1 MALPA
6 DHGSRALA
14 AERLSAGLGSDYVS
28 HSRPA
33 RLGRFGTRALDQR
46 RCLAQLRFCVAGS
59 CLGIA
64 RAAALRGSCSAP
76 PEGGSVRA
84 VLDFDA
90 GFYPERGESGNPWL
104 GRCRTGAFLGKSSA
118 RTGRLDFVPR
128 RAVAAGAVAAA
139 SRCLDVVP
147 AAFVERG
154 GDRMNMNMTGRRAFL
169 QILLCCALLSGSAF
183 SQSGGEL
190 RFCLR
195 SEPKTFDP
203 LLVDDDSSL
212 AIRYLTGGVL
222 VRANRKTQE
231 LEPELAESW
240 KVSKDGKQV
249 TFKLRHGITFSDGS
263 PFFSE
268 DVAFTMQRL
277 MDPALH
283 SSTGDAFRSGSGT
296 VSSKIIASDQ
306 IAIIF
311 PAPPAGLERLFDQVA
326 IMSAHSPKKEAAVL
340 GPFMVAE
347 YKAGSSVLLRR
358 NPNYWKKDS
367 QGRRLP
373 YLDSIRLD
381 IQSNRDVEML
391 RFKRGELDLINILDS
406 DYFDRLA
413 ASSPLLAHYAGASLD
428 SNFMW
433 FNQVA
438 IAPIPEYNRACFRS
452 ANFRRAIS
460 QAINR
465 DDLSRVVFNGHAQP
479 AAGPVSPANKFWFNS
494 RLKAESYR
502 PDAALKRLQTDGFH
516 LQNGALFDKGGNA
529 VEFSI
534 VTNAGNKPRERMAVM
549 VQEDLGKLGI
559 KVNVVTLDFP
569 SLIERISQ
577 KFNYEAAMLGFR
589 NVDLDPNG
597 QMNIWLSSAEDHAWN
612 PQQKS
617 PETAW
622 EAEIDRLMRA
632 QASTADPKK
641 RKESFDRVQE
651 IAPGTAPFIYL
662 VNQIALP
669 AVSSAVEGANPGILS
684 PQTFWNAERLTLNAR
699 TGGSR

>member
-1 MALPA
+1 
-6 DHGSRALA
+6 
-14 AERLSAGLGSDYVS
+14 
-28 HSRPA
+28 
-33 RLGRFGTRALDQR
+33 
-46 RCLAQLRFCVAGS
+46 
-59 CLGIA
+59 
-64 RAAALRGSCSAP
+64 
-76 PEGGSVRA
+76 
-84 VLDFDA
+84 
-90 GFYPERGESGNPWL
+90 
-104 GRCRTGAFLGKSSA
+104 
-118 RTGRLDFVPR
+118 
-128 RAVAAGAVAAA
+128 
-139 SRCLDVVP
+139 
-147 AAFVERG
+147 
-154 GDRMNMNMTGRRAFL
+154 MNMNTHTTDRRRSLRFL
-169 QILLCCALLSGSAF
+169 SCVLLCCALLSISTFA
-183 SQSGGEL
+183 QTGGEL

-212 AIRYLTGGVL
+212 SIRYLTGGVL
-222 VRANRKTQE
+222 ARVNRHTQE

-240 KVSKDGKQV
+240 KVSKDGKQI
-249 TFKLRHGITFSDGS
+249 TFRLRHGVTFSDGS
-263 PFFSE
+263 PFSSA

-283 SSTGDAFRSGSGT
+283 SSTGDSFRSGNGAVT
-296 VSSKIIASDQ
+296 TNIIAPDQ
-306 IAIIF
+306 VSIAF
-311 PAPPAGLERLFDQVA
+311 AAPIAGLDRLFDQVA

-347 YKAGSSVLLRR
+347 YKAGSSLLLRR

-381 IQSNRDVEML
+381 IQPNRDVEML
-391 RFKRGELDLINILDS
+391 RFKRGELDLINALDS

-413 ASSPLLAHYAGASLD
+413 ASLPGLAHDAGPSLD
-428 SNFMW
+428 SDFMW

-438 IAPIPEYNRACFRS
+438 SAPIPEYKRAWFRS

-479 AAGPVSPANKFWFNS
+479 AIGPVSPANKFWFNS
-494 RLKAESYR
+494 KLKAEPYR
-502 PDAALKRLQTDGFH
+502 PDAALQHLQADGFH
-516 LQNGALFDKGGNA
+516 LQNGALFDKGGHA

-534 VTNAGNKPRERMAVM
+534 VTSAGSKPRERMAVM

-651 IAPGTAPFIYL
+651 IVAEQTPFIYL
-662 VNQIALP
+662 VNQNALS
-669 AVSSAVEGANPGILS
+669 AVSSAVAGANPGILS
-684 PQTFWNAERLTLNAR
+684 PQTFWNAERLILSATTRA
-699 TGGSR
+699 SR

>member
-1 MALPA
+1 MKINRTGHPA
-6 DHGSRALA
+6 FSSL
-14 AERLSAGLGSDYVS
+14 L
-28 HSRPA
+28 
-33 RLGRFGTRALDQR
+33 
-46 RCLAQLRFCVAGS
+46 FCVALLSRG
-59 CLGIA
+59 
-64 RAAALRGSCSAP
+64 AAAFA
-76 PEGGSVRA
+76 
-84 VLDFDA
+84 
-90 GFYPERGESGNPWL
+90 
-104 GRCRTGAFLGKSSA
+104 
-118 RTGRLDFVPR
+118 
-128 RAVAAGAVAAA
+128 
-139 SRCLDVVP
+139 
-147 AAFVERG
+147 
-154 GDRMNMNMTGRRAFL
+154 
-169 QILLCCALLSGSAF
+169 
-183 SQSGGEL
+183 QSGGEL

-195 SEPKTFDP
+195 SQPKTFDP

-212 AIRYLTGGVL
+212 SIRYLTGGVL
-222 VRANRKTQE
+222 VRVNRHTQE

-240 KVSKDGKQV
+240 KLAKDGKQII
-249 TFKLRHGITFSDGS
+249 FKLRHGVVFSDGS
-263 PFFSE
+263 PFSSE
-268 DVAFTMQRL
+268 DIAFTMQRL

-283 SSTGDAFRSGSGT
+283 SSTGDAFRSGNGAVT
-296 VSSKIIASDQ
+296 TKIIAPDQ
-306 IAIIF
+306 IAVIF
-311 PAPPAGLERLFDQVA
+311 PAAITGLDRLFDQVA

-347 YKAGSSVLLRR
+347 YKAGSSVLLQR

-391 RFKRGELDLINILDS
+391 RFRRGELDLINVLDS

-413 ASSPLLAHYAGASLD
+413 STSTGLAHDAGASLD
-428 SNFMW
+428 SDFLW

-438 IAPIPEYNRACFRS
+438 NAPIPEYKRAWFRS

-465 DDLSRVVFNGHAQP
+465 DDLARVVFNGHAQP
-479 AAGPVSPANKFWFNS
+479 AVGPVSPANKFWFDS
-494 RLKAESYR
+494 KLKVEAYR
-502 PDAALKRLQTDGFH
+502 PDASLRRLQAEGFH

-534 VTNAGNKPRERMAVM
+534 VTNAGSKPRERMAVM

-632 QASTADPKK
+632 QASAADPKK

-651 IAPGTAPFIYL
+651 IVAEQAPFIYL
-662 VNQIALP
+662 VNQNALS
-669 AVSSAVEGANPGILS
+669 AVSSAVQGADPGILS
-684 PQTFWNAERLTLNAR
+684 PQTFWTADRITPNTTIPAR
-699 TGGSR
+699 RSHI